1 MNNKIYKNNWR
12 KLDNTAKIFSLDD
25 RSNTNIFRFSVLLKE
40 KVNVKLLKKALKK
53 TLKDCPTF
61 NLKIGTGFFWNYLEL
76 NNKEPIIQK
85 ENEIPCEHIDFKK
98 NNDYLFKVTYYNNKI
113 NLDIFHILTD
123 GTGAIILLKILIYN
137 YLNLKNNITSN
148 INVEKNNKN
157 YQDLYLKYYDKNYK
171 MSYDFKPAYQLPGI
185 PSAKTNNTYHYI
197 VSVNEIKKICKDL
210 NVTITEYL
218 TTIYIYALYLSL
230 YNKKSTKEINV
241 TVPIN
246 LRKFFN
252 NETDANFFTYM
263 NITSNLNNKDNISF
277 NEILNHVKQE
287 FKDKLTDSKIKEY
300 LARDVNLGMN
310 IPIRLVPLFIKK
322 LFIKFMGVLVT
333 KSSTTTLSN
342 VGIIKIDDKY
352 KKYIDNIL
360 VLARPNRI
368 QKIKCTIC
376 SYKDKLNITLN
387 SNIND
392 KKFQNSF
399 LKLLQDNLKQIQIE
413 SNIK

>member
-1 MNNKIYKNNWR
+1 M
-12 KLDNTAKIFSLDD
+12 
-25 RSNTNIFRFSVLLKE
+25 
-40 KVNVKLLKKALKK
+40 
-53 TLKDCPTF
+53 
-61 NLKIGTGFFWNYLEL
+61 
-76 NNKEPIIQK
+76 
-85 ENEIPCEHIDFKK
+85 
-98 NNDYLFKVTYYNNKI
+98 
-113 NLDIFHILTD
+113 
-123 GTGAIILLKILIYN
+123 
-137 YLNLKNNITSN
+137 
-148 INVEKNNKN
+148 
-157 YQDLYLKYYDKNYK
+157 
-171 MSYDFKPAYQLPGI
+171 
-185 PSAKTNNTYHYI
+185 
-197 VSVNEIKKICKDL
+197 
-210 NVTITEYL
+210 
-218 TTIYIYALYLSL
+218 YLSL

-246 LRKFFN
+246 LRNFFN

-263 NITSNLNNKDNISF
+263 NITSNINNKDNVSF
-277 NEILNHVKQE
+277 NEILSHIKQE
-287 FKDKLTDSKIKEY
+287 FKDKLTENKIKEY
-300 LARDVNLGMN
+300 LARDVKLGMN
-310 IPIRLVPLFIKK
+310 IGIRLVPLFIKK

-360 VLARPNRI
+360 VLVRPNRI

-376 SYKDKLNITLN
+376 SYEDKLNITLN